1 VPSGTR
7 IVDTVAPM
15 ASQVKMKRVLETVL
29 GRAITTGNSIDV
41 LRNGKE
47 IFPAMLDAIAESKRS
62 VDFLTFIYWTGD
74 IGKQFAECLA
84 DRARDGVRVRV
95 LLDAMGAWNLD
106 TGVVEMME
114 DAGCD
119 VRWFRPV
126 DKESALHANNRTHRK
141 VLVCDECIG
150 FTGGVGIADEWDGDA
165 RDEGEWRDTHFRIVG
180 PAVDGLRAA
189 FLDNWAETGSDLI
202 DMDVDEFPM
211 QSTSGDIEVQVVL
224 GMAEAGNSDIW
235 TLFRILIDCADRRL
249 RISTA
254 YFTPDE
260 NILERLC
267 EAAERGVEVEIM
279 VPGPGADKRFVQ
291 VAGEAEY
298 EQMLAAG
305 IKTYCFQPSMLH
317 AKILTLDGQLSVI
330 GSANFNRRSTEHDD
344 EVALVL
350 FDEGITAE
358 LDHHMDGDLGRS
370 AELDLDRWRHRNVI
384 QRLQEK
390 ISSLI
395 DRWL

>member
-1 VPSGTR
+1 
-7 IVDTVAPM
+7 M

-29 GRAITTGNSIDV
+29 GRAITSGNSVDI

-74 IGKQFAECLA
+74 IGREFAECVA
-84 DRARDGVRVRV
+84 ERARAGVRVRV
-95 LLDAMGAWNLD
+95 LLDAMGAWSLD
-106 TGVVEMME
+106 TNLVEIME
-114 DAGCD
+114 GAGCD

-126 DKESALHANNRTHRK
+126 DKETALQANNRTHRK
-141 VLVCDECIG
+141 VLICDELIG

-165 RDEGEWRDTHFRIVG
+165 RDETEWRDTHFRLVG

-189 FLDNWAETGSDLI
+189 FLDNWAETGTDLI
-202 DMDVDEFPM
+202 DFDIDQFPM
-211 QSTSGDIEVQVVL
+211 QPASGDVDVQVVL

-235 TLFRILIDCADRRL
+235 NLFRVLIECAQERL

-260 NILERLC
+260 NILTRLC
-267 EAAERGVEVEIM
+267 DAAERGVQVEVM

-298 EQMLAAG
+298 EQLLAAG
-305 IKTYCFQPSMLH
+305 VKTYCFQPSMLH

-350 FDEGITAE
+350 FDQAITAE
-358 LDHHMDGDLGRS
+358 LDRHMDEDLERS
-370 AELDLDRWRHRNVI
+370 AELDLDRWQDRNVL

-390 ISSLI
+390 ASSLV
-395 DRWL
+395 DGWL